1 MKILKGLTHA
11 PTNIKALSQ
20 LCKHIKK
27 TVKVIE
33 YASTV
38 RGKVNLERVF
48 EPLKDTLEC
57 LCTEAIPKSLPDSIL
72 DWNFPKLRVMVSSSW
87 FTGPGE
93 ASTSWLQSPMFQNIR
108 TVVTE
113 FFHGGHWW
121 KRALR
126 MIDEE
131 AKRALVKALESNGI
145 QCHAMTDLTFDE
157 ILEWDCKLNGQIK

>member
-1 MKILKGLTHA
+1 M
-11 PTNIKALSQ
+11 
-20 LCKHIKK
+20 
-27 TVKVIE
+27 IE

-57 LCTEAIPKSLPDSIL
+57 LCTEAIQKSLPDSIL

-126 MIDEE
+126 MIDEGTLKKPPHLKHFIFTTGLKHFDMTSE